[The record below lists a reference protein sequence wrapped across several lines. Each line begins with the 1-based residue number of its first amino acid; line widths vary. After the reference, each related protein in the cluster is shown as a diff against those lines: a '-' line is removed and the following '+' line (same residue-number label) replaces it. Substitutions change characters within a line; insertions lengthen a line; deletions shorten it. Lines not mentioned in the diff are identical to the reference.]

1 MAFTIYDY
9 LSDQYAKLEFTP
21 VDLAGKVI
29 IVTGANTGI
38 GYGTVQH
45 LVKMGPARLIMAC
58 RNMNKA
64 NEAIESLKKDTVVPE
79 GVIIEAMELDISS
92 FESCQSFVKKYQ
104 ERDLP
109 LHILINNAGIGGLDP
124 FTLTKDGH
132 ETMFATNHLGTSLLT
147 LLLLPVLRKTARSND
162 STFPRIVILSSEMH
176 HMTWFKERDA
186 ESIVKAM
193 DDPKGDMNSRY
204 PNTKLMNLLFTQS
217 LAKHLQASK
226 NHPEDRKITVHAVNP
241 GYVNS
246 EIGAKRLSWI
256 VSRIYDVLKVFLGL
270 LIARTIQEG
279 SKTSVLVATSPE
291 CGIETGAPNG
301 QYYSSCKVAKTSILI
316 DGQVG
321 VDLAEKLWLETL
333 ATLPLDQVDLD
344 L

>member
-1 MAFTIYDY
+1 MTFTIYDF
-9 LSDQYAKLEFTP
+9 LSDQYAKLKFTP

-79 GVIIEAMELDISS
+79 GVTIEAMELDISS

-109 LHILINNAGIGGLDP
+109 LHILINNAGIGGMVP
-124 FTLTKDGH
+124 FALTKDGH

-162 STFPRIVILSSEMH
+162 STFPRIVILSSEVH
-176 HMTWFKERDA
+176 HFTWFTESNE

-193 DDPKGDMNSRY
+193 NNPNGVLRTRY
-204 PNTKLMNLLFTQS
+204 LNTKLMNLLFTQS

-226 NHPEDRKITVHAVNP
+226 SHPEDRKITVHAVNP
-241 GYVNS
+241 GLVSS
-246 EIGAKRLSWI
+246 ELGAKDLPWPARHVFGMFQYFLS
-256 VSRIYDVLKVFLGL
+256 VV
-270 LIARTIQEG
+270 IARTIQEG

-301 QYYSSCKVAKTSILI
+301 QYYSSCQVAKTSTLI
-316 DGQVG
+316 DGVAGEQ
-321 VDLAEKLWLETL
+321 LAEKLWLETL